1 MLPDALRQLTGLIT
15 EIADHELPSRFN
27 CRSGRRKSDY
37 SLVTEADLV
46 VQETLCSAL
55 RAQWPD
61 VAVLGEEMSQAGQL
75 AALPRAGDG
84 LWCVDPLDGTS
95 NFATGIPYYA
105 VSVALLRHNRPE
117 MAVVYDPD
125 RHECFCA
132 ARGQGAWLN
141 GKRLRLPDTPAT
153 LSASIA
159 LVDLKRL
166 PPGLAGRLAT
176 EPPYQSQR
184 SFGAGALDWCWLAA
198 GRVHLY
204 LHGRQKLWDYAAGWL
219 IHDETGGRSVTLQ
232 DEPVFVASLETRS
245 VVAALDPKLFELWR
259 DWLRL
264 PVT

>member
-1 MLPDALRQLTGLIT
+1 MLPDALRKLSGLIT
-15 EIADHELPSRFN
+15 EIADQQLPSRFN
-27 CRSGRRKSDY
+27 CRSGRRKSDN
-37 SLVTEADLV
+37 SLVTEADLA
-46 VQETLCSAL
+46 VQEALGTAL
-55 RAQWPD
+55 RAQWPE
-61 VAVLGEEMSQAGQL
+61 VAMLGEEMSEAAQT
-75 AALPRAGDG
+75 AALRRANEGV
-84 LWCVDPLDGTS
+84 WCVDPLDGTS

-125 RHECFCA
+125 RHESFCA

-141 GKRLRLPDTPAT
+141 GERLRRPETPAT
-153 LSASIA
+153 LSGSIA
-159 LVDLKRL
+159 LIDFKRL
-166 PPGLAGRLAT
+166 PPRLAGRLAS

-219 IHDETGGRSVTLQ
+219 IHHETGGRSVTLQ
-232 DEPVFVASLETRS
+232 DEAVCVASLEPRS
-245 VVAALDPKLFELWR
+245 VAAAPDPKLFELWH

-264 PVT
+264 PLA